1 MAELVNCPNCGL
13 DYEIYPE
20 LVGVALLCERC
31 GCGFCVSR
39 RLPDSVYMNTSGGV
53 LLCPAARLE
62 EMLESGELAC
72 DAVCLSPDGVNWMS
86 YTELFDRMP
95 LEVEL
100 LSRPASAPE
109 PETAPP
115 APVFPE
121 EPPAAETPV
130 PEEEPDEY
138 AEPEKPLRRVS
149 SFAGFFMLFKGITSL
164 LILLG
169 LIAAFV
175 IFMLYHTSGE
185 VNDFITK
192 EATVRSIM
200 ERAGREPDSRMVK
213 LLLKTAVKADPA
225 DAVAELFQAV
235 RSERADLVKLLLE
248 AGVTP
253 DAGTRTGMT
262 VLVDAIGP
270 PPSVLDPLTAPEGS
284 GEWEKKRRELRI
296 GESES
301 KLAVIRA
308 LIAGGA
314 DVNLQSFYQ
323 NGQLV
328 TPLGN
333 AKEFRYRKIETM
345 LREAGARD

>member
-20 LVGVALLCERC
+20 LVGVTLWCERC
-31 GCGFCVSR
+31 GCSFCVSR
-39 RLPDSVYMNTSGGV
+39 CLPDSIYMNTSGGV
-53 LLCPAARLE
+53 FLYPAARLE
-62 EMLESGELAC
+62 EMLESGELSC
-72 DAVCLSPDGVNWMS
+72 DAVCLSPDCVNWMS

-100 LSRPASAPE
+100 LNLPLPVPE
-109 PETAPP
+109 PEAAPP
-115 APVFPE
+115 VAVSPE
-121 EPPAAETPV
+121 EPPAVEMPE
-130 PEEEPDEY
+130 PEEEPEEY
-138 AEPEKPLRRVS
+138 AEPEEPPRRAS
-149 SFAGFFMLFKGITSL
+149 SFAGFFVLFKGVTSL

-200 ERAGREPDSRMVK
+200 ERAGREPDGRMVK

-225 DAVAELFQAV
+225 EATAELFQAV

-253 DAGTRTGMT
+253 NARTKGGMT

-284 GEWEKKRRELRI
+284 EEWEKKRGELRI
-296 GESES
+296 GESEG
-301 KLAVIRA
+301 KLEVIRA

-323 NGQLV
+323 NGRLV

-333 AKEFRYRKIETM
+333 AKEFRYRKIEMM
-345 LREAGARD
+345 LREAGARE